1 MAAFPYVLTTLIGQ
15 VRQVVD
21 ARGGTVVVDII
32 DDSVN
37 MVSVVAAEGFT
48 GYTVAAGPA
57 KVQVHFIGVTGQ
69 TPSWVLCEANPTM
82 SCQFD

>member
-21 ARGGTVVVDII
+21 ARGGTVVVDIV

-37 MVSVVAAEGFT
+37 MVSVVAAEGFLVIYLLQ
-48 GYTVAAGPA
+48 GSGLP
-57 KVQVHFIGVTGQ
+57 
-69 TPSWVLCEANPTM
+69 
-82 SCQFD
+82 